1 MTNLILASQSAIRL
15 ELLRNAGLKVR
26 AVQPQ
31 VDETAIKARCRDAG
45 NSTEQASVLLALAK
59 SRGVSSNEPNAL
71 VVGADQILDFE
82 GDWLDKPRNR
92 ADAEDQL
99 RRLSDHTHRLVTGI
113 CLVRSEE
120 EVWRHSEAA
129 TLSMVALDE
138 PAIDRYLD
146 AVGDNAYDSVGAY
159 QIERH
164 GIGLFRYISGDH
176 FSILGLPL
184 LPLIHALRARGFSI
198 P

>member
-82 GDWLDKPRNR
+82 GDWLDKP
-92 ADAEDQL
+92 L
-99 RRLSDHTHRLVTGI
+99 RRTSCGVCPIIRTGW
-113 CLVRSEE
+113 LQVF
-120 EVWRHSEAA
+120 A
-129 TLSMVALDE
+129 
-138 PAIDRYLD
+138 
-146 AVGDNAYDSVGAY
+146 
-159 QIERH
+159 
-164 GIGLFRYISGDH
+164 
-176 FSILGLPL
+176 
-184 LPLIHALRARGFSI
+184 
-198 P
+198 